1 MKIADKV
8 VELVAEAFSVDASTL
23 KMETQFGLDLDE
35 SLELAELV
43 LRCEEE
49 FDIKLEESEIAQT
62 ADIGADRIESRRKAA
77 AKTALSTNTN
87 CNFIMTLENKVAF
100 HYRSAARHWSRH
112 CVALLRRPAPIAFCW
127 RVVRPKNWPK
137 RFAAWDGARLALG
150 G

>member
-49 FDIKLEESEIAQT
+49 FDIKLEESEIAQRPT
-62 ADIGADRIESRRKAA
+62 IGGLTELIAEKLRQKPL
-77 AKTALSTNTN
+77 LSDEYE
-87 CNFIMTLENKVAF
+87 L
-100 HYRSAARHWSRH
+100 
-112 CVALLRRPAPIAFCW
+112 
-127 RVVRPKNWPK
+127 
-137 RFAAWDGARLALG
+137 
-150 G
+150 